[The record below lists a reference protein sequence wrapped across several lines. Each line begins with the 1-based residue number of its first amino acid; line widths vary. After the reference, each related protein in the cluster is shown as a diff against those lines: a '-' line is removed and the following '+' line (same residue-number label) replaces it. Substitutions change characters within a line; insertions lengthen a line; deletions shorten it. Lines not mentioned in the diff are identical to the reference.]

1 VGLRVNL
8 IITLVL
14 AACIPLAAVVA
25 LLVEATWWA
34 AAYGAALVLVYWGL
48 DRLFT
53 RLGQTGSVQRAV
65 LLSVGGVAVRLV
77 FVGAA
82 LAALGLLARPEFSTA
97 AIAFLAVFTGLL
109 SLRIGTGMKVRM
121 VL

>member
-1 VGLRVNL
+1 MRANL

-14 AACIPLAAVVA
+14 VGCIPLAAVVA
-25 LLVEATWWA
+25 LLVGAAWWA
-34 AAYGAALVLVYWGL
+34 AAYGAGLVLVYWGL

-53 RLGQTGSVQRAV
+53 ALGQSGSMQRAV

-77 FVGAA
+77 VVGAA
-82 LAALGLLARPEFSTA
+82 LAAFGLLARPEFATA